1 MEKQLNQTGIIDE
14 EGYEMANRVY
24 RGGVLPYVKNKPISH
39 EGNKEVRAADYKD
52 PSQMV

>member
-1 MEKQLNQTGIIDE
+1 MKKAMKWQIGCI
-14 EGYEMANRVY
+14 
-24 RGGVLPYVKNKPISH
+24 GGVLPYVKNKPISH